1 MCNMNYTCHEEQ
13 RRVWWVESYENDD
26 NGIAFGGRYE
36 SGGICVRRPDRDKVA
51 FLNYMSNVFGRE
63 MLTNRNDAL
72 AFRNLFKRVL
82 ITFLSRADT

>member
-1 MCNMNYTCHEEQ
+1 MRSRYG
-13 RRVWWVESYENDD
+13 WVESYENDD
-26 NGIAFGGRYE
+26 NGIAFGGRYK

-63 MLTNRNDAL
+63 TMLASWNDAL